1 MQVMQDKQAT
11 ANDQQ
16 IWPYMLLAAGLV
28 LLAAGLLYDLLFAGI
43 PYQDPTP
50 EMTASYDRHS
60 AIATVIYW
68 CGALILLAGITAVMV
83 RFLFRRKQ

>member
-1 MQVMQDKQAT
+1 MQEMQDKQAT
-11 ANDQQ
+11 GTDKP
-16 IWPYMLLAAGLV
+16 IWPYMLLAAGPI
-28 LLAAGLLYDLLFAGI
+28 LLAAGFLYDLFLAGI

-60 AIATVIYW
+60 TIATVIYW

-83 RFLFRRKQ
+83 RILFRRKR